1 VGPRP
6 RPRQPPPQRDG
17 CLDRRAGLENSLHG
31 NWSRLS
37 PLLWGILQ
45 EGQLAG
51 ETRRGT
57 GCGGRR
63 HLEDLPGSQISQAMT
78 LLAKEEKKV
87 RIGTYKGGAE
97 TKTS

>member
-1 VGPRP
+1 MAQG
-6 RPRQPPPQRDG
+6 QISLSLPQRDG
-17 CLDRRAGLENSLHG
+17 RLDRRASLGNSLHN

-37 PLLWGILQ
+37 PPLWGILR
-45 EGQLAG
+45 EGQLAS
-51 ETRRGT
+51 EARRGT

-63 HLEDLPGSQISQAMT
+63 RLEDLPGSQIGQAMT
-78 LLAKEEKKV
+78 PLAKEERKV